1 MKLKLFTLVAG
12 VSLAISVLG
21 FSYSKQ
27 NNEWVAPPSA
37 DELKNPFKGDEE
49 ATAKGKK
56 LYLKLCAVCHG
67 NKGKGDGV
75 AGAALNPQP
84 ANFTK
89 EKVKS
94 QSDGA
99 LYWKITEGRPP
110 MASYKETLTDEQRW
124 QLVNYIRELEKK

>member
-1 MKLKLFTLVAG
+1 MNSKLFTLVAG
-12 VSLAISVLG
+12 LFLAITILG
-21 FSYSKQ
+21 FSDFQQSKD
-27 NNEWVAPPSA
+27 WVAPPSA
-37 DELKNPFKGDEE
+37 DELKNPFKGDME
-49 ATAKGKK
+49 ATQKGKK
-56 LYLKLCAVCHG
+56 LYAKLCAVCHG

-84 ANFTK
+84 ANFTSD
-89 EKVKS
+89 KVKS

-110 MASYKETLTDEQRW
+110 MASYKETLTDEERW